1 MQQTQENAPV
11 PQEVTHQVE
20 NVRIIKVIKPT
31 PSGKD
36 GIVLLENGDY
46 KLGDLVFYPGGL
58 AFFRNGIRI
67 DVPCL
72 EGKLMKILLESEH
85 CNQHRRKIRE
95 ALWGDK
101 GGEAACNDKLNSTVW
116 RLRKALAKLDPR
128 IKIESERG
136 KGYELCIYDTAE
148 R

>member
-1 MQQTQENAPV
+1 MQERVHA
-11 PQEVTHQVE
+11 VE
-20 NVRIIKVIKPT
+20 NMKITKVVKLT

-46 KLGDLVFYPGGL
+46 RLGDLIFYPGGL

-85 CNQHRRKIRE
+85 CNQHRKKIQE
-95 ALWGDK
+95 ALWGEK
-101 GGEAACNDKLNSTVW
+101 CGESDCNDKLNSTVW
-116 RLRKALAKLDPR
+116 RLRKTLKELDPR
-128 IKIESERG
+128 IVVESERG
-136 KGYELCIYDTAE
+136 KGYELCVYDAVD